1 MNTVDQ
7 KDNIRGAGRLSL
19 FARTLYKALRTRLRI
34 FAHPIRLCSELLRPL
49 RPHVWIVTGEEKG
62 SHLPLSICLSAT
74 TDEYK
79 SYLLELIFGS
89 SFRARYLGRTWLWN
103 VFKTTPKTAGG
114 CSMVF
119 AEVDRR
125 YLKLLGGGRGIVIPA
140 WIFGEVDLPRGPVVM
155 KRKSHLYV
163 LRKIRQNH
171 LEFEISRDPQRF
183 DDFYHN
189 MYVAYTKER
198 YGDTAFFSTKE
209 VRKAQF
215 DNGELLFV
223 KKQGE
228 YISGMLIGYDGT
240 RAHLRCVGVRDG
252 NRDYVR
258 DGAISAAYEFS
269 LRRAEE
275 KGYRKCGLARSRSF
289 LRDGVLRFKRNL
301 PQTIIGASN
310 RKLVVRVL
318 EETHATRAFLQNNPF
333 IFERSGELNGLVFMS
348 SEVPPTPQ
356 ALQEIGKQHLH
367 AGLSKLVAY
376 FFCPGDKGSENGI
389 EWEFPPGLSQ
399 DTSSPGY
406 EHLSPAEAT
415 DLIKG
420 LGCIGKTIAIAIHPD
435 KEDCGKRN

>member
-1 MNTVDQ
+1 VDQ

-19 FARTLYKALRTRLRI
+19 FARTLYKALWPRLRI

-49 RPHVWIVTGEEKG
+49 RPSVWIVTGEEKG

-89 SFRARYLGRTWLWN
+89 SFRARCLGRTWLWN
-103 VFKTTPKTAGG
+103 VFKTMPKAAGG

-119 AEVDRR
+119 AEVHQRH
-125 YLKLLGGGRGIVIPA
+125 LKLLGARGGIVIPA

-155 KRKSHLYV
+155 KRKSHQYV
-163 LRKIRQNH
+163 VRKIRQNH

-189 MYVAYTKER
+189 MYVPYTKER
-198 YGDTAFFSTKE
+198 YGDTAFLSTKE

-215 DNGELLFV
+215 DNGELLLV
-223 KKQGE
+223 KKLGE
-228 YISGMLIGYDGT
+228 YISGMLIGYDG
-240 RAHLRCVGVRDG
+240 AYAQLRCLGVRDG
-252 NRDYVR
+252 NRNHVR
-258 DGAISAAYEFS
+258 DGAIAAAYEFS
-269 LRRAEE
+269 LRRMEE
-275 KGYRKCGLARSRSF
+275 KGYRKCGLARSRAF
-289 LRDGVLRFKRNL
+289 LQDGVLRFKRNL

-310 RKLVVRVL
+310 RKLMVRVL
-318 EETHATRAFLQNNPF
+318 AETHATRAFLLNNPF
-333 IFERSGELNGLVFMS
+333 ILERSGKLHGLVFMS

-356 ALQEIGKQHLH
+356 ALREISKQYFH
-367 AGLSKLVAY
+367 AGLSKLVVHC
-376 FFCPGDKGSENGI
+376 FCPGDKGRENRI
-389 EWEFPPGLSQ
+389 EPEFPPDLSQ
-399 DTSSPGY
+399 DTSSPRY
-406 EHLSPAEAT
+406 ERLSLAEAT

-435 KEDCGKRN
+435 KEDRGKYN